1 MKKLII
7 QIPCYN
13 EEATIGITLTVL
25 PREVPGV
32 DIVEWLIIDDG
43 STDNTVKVALE
54 HGVDH
59 VVSLPRNQGLA
70 KAFLA
75 GLEACLSEKAD
86 IIVNTDADNQYRAD
100 DIPKLIEPILSG
112 RSEIVIGARPISESE
127 HFSVVKKYLQKLGSL
142 VVRIVSNT
150 DIPDAPSGFR
160 AISRG
165 AAMRL
170 NVFTDYTYTLETII
184 QAGKKNMAISSV
196 PVRIN
201 EELRQSRLLKSIPQ
215 YIRRSFLTIIR
226 VFMAYKPLLFFMI
239 PGAFSFGFGILISLR
254 FLYFYFGGNG
264 TGHVQSLILS
274 ALLMGIGLFFIVIG
288 LVTDLIAVNR
298 KLLEKI
304 DWRIYQLEE
313 RIGQKNDGQ

>member
-13 EEATIGITLTVL
+13 EEATIGTTLTVL

-43 STDNTVKVALE
+43 STDNSVKVALE

-59 VVSLPRNQGLA
+59 VVRLPQNQGLA

-75 GLEACLSEKAD
+75 GLEACLKEKAD
-86 IIVNTDADNQYRAD
+86 IIVNTDADNQYCAD

-112 RSEIVIGARPISESE
+112 RSEIVIGARPISEVE
-127 HFSVVKKYLQKLGSL
+127 YFSVVKKYLQKLGSL

-160 AISRG
+160 AISRN

-313 RIGQKNDGQ
+313 RIGQKNDRQ